1 LERAAVNETADRLER
16 VASTLRE
23 IEVSDRTAAIIELLA
38 MSISQTL
45 RTSPDDTAE
54 FVALVARM
62 MRP

>member
-1 LERAAVNETADRLER
+1 MNETADRLER